1 MLQPKL
7 WVRYV
12 DDTFIIW
19 PHGKEHL
26 HAFHEHL
33 NQQNPNIQF
42 TIEEEKEGQ
51 LAFLDVLV
59 TRRAGRLSTSVYRK
73 PTNTNRY
80 IPFSSHHHPRV
91 LTGVIRCMSDRALQ
105 VCDEDHRQQELH
117 HLEKVFTANGFP
129 TKLVKSSLSMPQ
141 KLLSDTSQDTPS
153 EEPKVLRLPYVRRL
167 SEKLEKVCAPLG
179 IKAVFKPSNT
189 LRQSLVHVKKRLPEE
204 KKRSVVYQVPCKGC
218 DQVYIGE
225 TKRNLKIRLAE
236 HRQAVRRGDDKNGIA
251 VHVQK
256 CNHSIDWEGARVEQV
271 ITNYWMRSTAEAIL
285 IRQQSPT
292 MNLDRGLHLPSV
304 WNPILDSIQH
314 PFPP

>member
-1 MLQPKL
+1 M
-7 WVRYV
+7 
-12 DDTFIIW
+12 
-19 PHGKEHL
+19 
-26 HAFHEHL
+26 
-33 NQQNPNIQF
+33 
-42 TIEEEKEGQ
+42 
-51 LAFLDVLV
+51 
-59 TRRAGRLSTSVYRK
+59 STSVYRK
-73 PTNTNRY
+73 PTNTDCY
-80 IPFSSHHHPRV
+80 ISFSSHHHPRV
-91 LTGVIRCMSDRALQ
+91 LTGVIRCMRDRALQ

-141 KLLSDTSQDTPS
+141 NPPKPLNDTPQDTPS
-153 EEPKVLRLPYVRRL
+153 EEPKVLCLPYVRRL

-225 TKRNLKIRLAE
+225 TKRNLNIRLAE

-271 ITNYWMRSTAEAIL
+271 ITNYWKRRTAEAIL

-304 WNPILDSIQH
+304 WNPILDSSQH
-314 PFPP
+314 LFPPRLSPFSCHYLN

>member
-1 MLQPKL
+1 MEDLEQKAIQSAVLQPKL

-59 TRRAGRLSTSVYRK
+59 TRQAGRMSTSVYQK
-73 PTNTNRY
+73 PTNTDRY
-80 IPFSSHHHPRV
+80 IPFSSDHHPRV
-91 LTGVIRCMSDRALQ
+91 LTGVIRCMRDRALQ

-141 KLLSDTSQDTPS
+141 TP
-153 EEPKVLRLPYVRRL
+153 L
-167 SEKLEKVCAPLG
+167 
-179 IKAVFKPSNT
+179 
-189 LRQSLVHVKKRLPEE
+189 
-204 KKRSVVYQVPCKGC
+204 
-218 DQVYIGE
+218 
-225 TKRNLKIRLAE
+225 
-236 HRQAVRRGDDKNGIA
+236 
-251 VHVQK
+251 
-256 CNHSIDWEGARVEQV
+256 
-271 ITNYWMRSTAEAIL
+271 
-285 IRQQSPT
+285 
-292 MNLDRGLHLPSV
+292 
-304 WNPILDSIQH
+304 NP
-314 PFPP
+314 